1 MSQQIS
7 RVETSAGPA
16 LASFGNV
23 VCAPLRFAVAF
34 GLGIAAAATLPAAA
48 LPGYTITAARG
59 ATTAVRLNAPPNA
72 LCMLQAMN
80 SRAGRPLTAFSNSRG
95 VVSYFV
101 TVPPNARTGDLAT
114 VECRNANRHT
124 IDGVTVLLGAPAAA
138 RPIVPV
144 RRATIEDLATNARM
158 GVLPG
163 TPTGFD
169 VTSASDAQLARL
181 GYPMRPDQRI
191 HPYAYTIWRKLV
203 TTPGAYITAGGIV
216 NPEVRG
222 PASRSTPRATRRGVM
237 AGTSFTTVT
246 SSNWSG
252 DVIDGQPAAFDDVLG
267 AWTVPSVSTDGNFGG
282 SYSSTWVGIDGWGN
296 NDVVQ
301 DGTEQ
306 DATGFGPWG
315 QWTIYYAWYEFFP
328 NQQVAMSNVSVS
340 PGDQILAESFTGYD
354 STGTLNGYYWLYDYT
369 SNQGAFTNAAI
380 PAGASFAG
388 ASAEWIEERTT
399 VNNALYPMPDY
410 GNVQMSSTEAL
421 TNDGNVYHA
430 DGSNAFGAGDSQ
442 LNVIMT
448 SNGLLSGDWLSE
460 GYDYGPNNVGFHYL
474 GWI

>member
-1 MSQQIS
+1 
-7 RVETSAGPA
+7 
-16 LASFGNV
+16 
-23 VCAPLRFAVAF
+23 
-34 GLGIAAAATLPAAA
+34 
-48 LPGYTITAARG
+48 
-59 ATTAVRLNAPPNA
+59 
-72 LCMLQAMN
+72 MN
-80 SRAGRPLTAFSNSRG
+80 SRAGRPLTAFSNARG
-95 VVSYFV
+95 SVRYFI
-101 TVPPNARTGDLAT
+101 TVPPNGRTGGLAT
-114 VECRNANRHT
+114 LECSNANSHT
-124 IDGVTVLLGAPAAA
+124 IGGVTVLLTAPAATR

-144 RRATIEDLATNARM
+144 RRATIEDLATNARI

-163 TPTGFD
+163 TTGGFD

-203 TTPGAYITAGGIV
+203 TTPGAYVAAGGIV

-222 PASRSTPRATRRGVM
+222 PASRSTAHATRRGVM
-237 AGTSFTTVT
+237 ASTSFTTVT

-252 DVIDGQPAAFDDVLG
+252 DVVNGQPAAFDDILG
-267 AWTVPSVSTDGNFGG
+267 AWTVPSVSTDGNVGA
-282 SYSSTWVGIDGWGN
+282 SYSSTWVGIDGWSN

-306 DATGFGPWG
+306 DAIDFGYFGG
-315 QWTIYYAWYEFFP
+315 QFSVYYAWYEFFP
-328 NQQVAMSNVSVS
+328 NPQIAMTNLSVS

-369 SNQGAFTNAAI
+369 SNQGAFTNATI
-380 PAGASFAG
+380 PASASFAG

-399 VNNALYPMPDY
+399 ENNALYPMPNY
-410 GNVQMSSTEAL
+410 GNVQMSSTAAL

-430 DGSNAFGAGDSQ
+430 DGSNAFGASDSQ

-460 GYDYGPNNVGFHYL
+460 GYDIDPNNVGLHYL
-474 GWI
+474 AWI